1 MTNSR
6 LKTDSLVELT
16 RRIAAMPRAEQN
28 KILLDVTTYRSGEDQ
43 IGSVYMGG
51 LAHASLQVALGWPN
65 DPARRPYA
73 VLIPGVSDDR
83 IARGIEAVIHTIQ
96 YMLNNPREKCPCC
109 GQITPYTPEVEL
121 L

>member
-16 RRIAAMPRAEQN
+16 RRIVAMPRAEQN
-28 KILLDVTTYRSGEDQ
+28 KILLDVTTYRSGENQ

-51 LAHASLQVALGWPN
+51 LAHASLKAALGWPN

-83 IARGIEAVIHTIQ
+83 IARGIEVVIHTIQ
-96 YMLNNPREKCPCC
+96 YMLDNPRANCPCC
-109 GQITPYTPEVEL
+109 GQIAPLLPENKL
-121 L
+121 